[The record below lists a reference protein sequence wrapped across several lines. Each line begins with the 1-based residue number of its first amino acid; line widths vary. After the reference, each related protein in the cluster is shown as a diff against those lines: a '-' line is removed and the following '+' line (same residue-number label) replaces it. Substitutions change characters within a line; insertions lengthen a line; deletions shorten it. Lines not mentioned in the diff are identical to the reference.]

1 MKAKLQSQNYASG
14 PRSRLS
20 KHRRLVAG
28 LNNNLSVNWTGVPR
42 FLRVI
47 GALAQLYVRIKATLP
62 QSGENFIRWLSES
75 RATAKR
81 ESSAST
87 WAMWSTDTN
96 QRLRDGMGR
105 CIIPRTPN
113 VKSELVEGTRVSTEF
128 PNSAASF
135 GHQPELTPTNPIGHW
150 PGVHYGAGGIKIG
163 FPFVKGDR
171 VRRVWRSSSRFMFS
185 PRQQFRVRSGRLS
198 ERVCGIPFPHSPT
211 PKLGHWWLRTWRA
224 HSIASTVTVHLSPF
238 Q

>member
-105 CIIPRTPN
+105 CIVPRTPN

-163 FPFVKGDR
+163 FPFVRGIAFGGSGG
-171 VRRVWRSSSRFMFS
+171 VAPGSCLAHVSSFECDLVGFPSVYAGS
-185 PRQQFRVRSGRLS
+185 P
-198 ERVCGIPFPHSPT
+198 SPT
-211 PKLGHWWLRTWRA
+211 PLH
-224 HSIASTVTVHLSPF
+224 
-238 Q
+238 QN